1 MKMKELEKAT
11 GVGRET
17 IRFYIREGLLPEPER
32 PKRNVA
38 RYSEEHVER
47 LKLIKQLQQERF
59 LPLNVIKHVM
69 HARDQ
74 KSGGPV
80 EPLIGLEEVL
90 YPLLADPDGLKTRPF
105 EEAAAAFGL
114 SGDDA
119 EELIEMELVHV
130 EMREDGTRWIDHR
143 NARLL
148 QLWADV
154 RAAGFTNNIS
164 YGPRGWQRYAE
175 FIKFL
180 VDDEVATF
188 YRNLGDRFD
197 QKEAA
202 KLAAAGIR
210 LINEILPLMRTD
222 AILREVQ
229 AISQRGSLKPD
240 EDGKG

>member
-38 RYSEEHVER
+38 RYGEEHVER

-74 KSGGPV
+74 RSGGPV
-80 EPLIGLEEVL
+80 EPLIGLEDVL
-90 YPLLADPDGLKTRPF
+90 YPLLADPEGLKTRLF
-105 EEAAAAFGL
+105 DEAVAACGL
-114 SGDDA
+114 SPEDA
-119 EELIEMELVHV
+119 EELVEMELVAV
-130 EMREDGTRWIDHR
+130 ERQEDGSRWIDHR

-148 QLWADV
+148 QLWAEV
-154 RAAGFTNNIS
+154 REAGFTANLS

-175 FIKFL
+175 FVKFL

-188 YRNLGDRFD
+188 YRNLGDRLD

-222 AILREVQ
+222 AILREVRE
-229 AISQRGSLKPD
+229 ISRRGGLAPD
-240 EDGKG
+240 GDKQD